1 MQIVSIQLAVSLFHG
16 CVRMV
21 EVVSCVRGAL
31 TCARSHGSA
40 SCAPRSWSLGWQAS
54 TRDRGAFLGQGAG
67 CNMLYFQQ
75 YSSEKQ
81 QVGLH
86 KNDCLC
92 VLPGVRVSSCAC
104 VFQGARRRR
113 NRGVDT
119 PAISDTYTLCEVDS
133 ITYANKRKHM
143 QLILYSV
150 YVFELSLA
158 VLIISKWSCII
169 LNYG

>member
-54 TRDRGAFLGQGAG
+54 SRDRGAFRGQGAG
-67 CNMLYFQQ
+67 CNLLYFQQ

-86 KNDCLC
+86 QNDCLC

-119 PAISDTYTLCEVDS
+119 PAISD
-133 ITYANKRKHM
+133 IGHQR
-143 QLILYSV
+143 
-150 YVFELSLA
+150 SLA
-158 VLIISKWSCII
+158 QILFLGEAISLFIDRTSIYIQPSTSTRSKRTTCVACSRG
-169 LNYG
+169 L

>member
-54 TRDRGAFLGQGAG
+54 SRDRGAFLGQGAG
-67 CNMLYFQQ
+67 CNLLYFQQ

-86 KNDCLC
+86 QNDCLC

-119 PAISDTYTLCEVDS
+119 PAISDSPHPAWLYTGDDDASRLVCGAEFNPDDRTMAGWLDPVMGEKDES
-133 ITYANKRKHM
+133 DR
-143 QLILYSV
+143 
-150 YVFELSLA
+150 
-158 VLIISKWSCII
+158 VL
-169 LNYG
+169 